1 MGVPSLGC
9 RGPVR
14 SEGEDRGREKKE
26 EGACH
31 RLDTQSTGMGGRV
44 AHSRCLP
51 RAGAQ
56 MSVSDNTAHFREIP
70 GVLCCAANPM
80 DTGFKLGSSVLHQ
93 AVPGKTLLCC

>member
-14 SEGEDRGREKKE
+14 SEEEDGKGT
-26 EGACH
+26 EGKRACH
-31 RLDTQSTGMGGRV
+31 RLDTQSTGMDGRAAHGG
-44 AHSRCLP
+44 CPP

-56 MSVSDNTAHFREIP
+56 MSVSDNTACSREIP
-70 GVLCCAANPM
+70 GVPCCAANPM

-93 AVPGKTLLCC
+93 AVPGKILLCC